1 MDNTTAIVSVNSSD
15 FNSKNYGKPEVSQEL
30 ITTKELAE
38 SLGVNIKTIQ
48 RMAERL
54 FDNNVEKVSNGGR
67 PTMMFN
73 KAQATAIKIE
83 LQNHSK
89 VARNGFDTMT
99 VSNDLEM
106 LVLQKKLSDYQSMRI
121 EQLTAE
127 LEQAKPKLEIF
138 DTICNSESLKSVDTV
153 ASNLGYGKNKFFALM
168 RAMNIF
174 HYSAKDS
181 KGRKYNLPYQE
192 YIDRGY
198 FTTKEE
204 PYGDGNLYTKIYVT
218 GKGEIWLTKKLNET
232 N

>member
-38 SLGVNIKTIQ
+38 SLGVDVKTIQ
-48 RMAERL
+48 RTVDSLDM
-54 FDNNVEKVSNGGR
+54 NVERYGR
-67 PTMMFN
+67 SHSMMFN

-138 DTICNSESLKSVDTV
+138 NTICNSESLKSVDTV

-181 KGRKYNLPYQE
+181 KGRKYNL
-192 YIDRGY
+192 ISG
-198 FTTKEE
+198 
-204 PYGDGNLYTKIYVT
+204 IY
-218 GKGEIWLTKKLNET
+218 
-232 N
+232 